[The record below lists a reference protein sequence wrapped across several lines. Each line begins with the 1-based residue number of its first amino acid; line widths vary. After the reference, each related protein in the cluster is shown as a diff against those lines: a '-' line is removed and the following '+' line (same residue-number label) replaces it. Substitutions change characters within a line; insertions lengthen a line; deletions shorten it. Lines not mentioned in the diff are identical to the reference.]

1 MKTTL
6 YDMQKVVWVWDWF
19 NSGYRK
25 YPANENDYG
34 AAADYAENSMGIG
47 YGILSKE
54 SRSLIYCS
62 ALVWQSWR
70 YLDRSYDMSA
80 GFQVFPAEIA
90 NSMQTKLVAA
100 YSNK

>member
-1 MKTTL
+1 MICKKLFGYGIGLTRDIENIRQMK
-6 YDMQKVVWVWDWF
+6 
-19 NSGYRK
+19 
-25 YPANENDYG
+25 NDYG

-62 ALVWQSWR
+62 ALVWQSRR

-80 GFQVFPAEIA
+80 GFQVFPVEIA

>member
-47 YGILSKE
+47 CGILSKE